1 MKENPQ
7 NSVLLTGYADKHTGN
22 AKLNSALSKK
32 RSAAVAS
39 YLKKNGIAA
48 DRITVDAKGDTVQP
62 FSVPEQNR
70 VTVCIVEE

>member
-1 MKENPQ
+1 MYI
-7 NSVLLTGYADKHTGN
+7 LL
-22 AKLNSALSKK
+22 
-32 RSAAVAS
+32 R
-39 YLKKNGIAA
+39 NGIAA